1 MATDTTFTPQVLGE
15 TEKALNALLN
25 SQLATAGLTEHQ
37 WIALRLAVLGGGA
50 VPRDQFAA
58 RLAGALK
65 VSGDEAGTRIDE
77 LVAAGIL
84 AGDRGDPVAV
94 ADAGRDLHTRIR
106 GYVAEVTERLWG
118 DLPADDLA
126 ITARTLTTILT
137 RINAQFPEARSA

>member
-50 VPRDQFAA
+50 LPRGQFAA
-58 RLAGALK
+58 RLAGGLK
-65 VSGDEAGTRIDE
+65 VSGDEAGARIDE
-77 LVAAGIL
+77 LVAAGLL
-84 AGDRGDPVAV
+84 AGRPDDHVAV
-94 ADAGRDLHTRIR
+94 TDAGRDLHTRIR
-106 GYVAEVTERLWG
+106 GYVAEVTDRLWG

-126 ITARTLTTILT
+126 ITARTLTTILA
-137 RINAQFPEARSA
+137 RVNAQFPEVRSA